1 MNVEGMSREALLAEL
16 LKTKLFL
23 EQIIEYSPNSMWI
36 SDEHGTLILLNQAC
50 RNFMKVADDEVVGK
64 YNVFSDN
71 VIEEQGFM
79 PLVRDVFEKGI
90 ITRFT
95 TQYDTAAL
103 NNIEPEQTVQLYL
116 DVHISPIIDID
127 GKVTNAIV
135 QHSDITER
143 ILIEKALFKAKENA
157 EESDR
162 LKSAFLANMSHEI
175 RTPMNGILGFSD
187 LLSEQGLTL
196 EEQQTYA
203 GIIKKSGIRLL
214 NIIKDLVDIAK
225 IEAGQMEVSYVTT
238 NLNEKIGDVYN
249 LFKPE
254 ADKNGLKMTYLC
266 GLPPEEAIIR
276 TDGNKIV
283 AILSNL
289 VNNSIKFTTEGF
301 VEFGYRKSGGFLE
314 FYVKDSGEGIR
325 YDQHD
330 LIFQRFMQGESRI
343 AKNPE
348 GTGLGLS
355 ISKAFVEMLGGK
367 IWLKSDLGK
376 GATFFFTI
384 PFSAGGIENLSG
396 NGTEKLISTKNRP
409 YKLKILIAEDDESSE
424 ILVEELVK
432 DFSSK
437 ILYAKTGAEAVEL
450 YRNNPDIDL
459 ILMDIRLPE
468 TDGCLATYQIRQMNK
483 DVVIIAE
490 TAFAMRGDREKA
502 LAAGCTDYITKPI
515 SKNLFIEMIDSY
527 FGYGKGRM

>member
-1 MNVEGMSREALLAEL
+1 
-16 LKTKLFL
+16 
-23 EQIIEYSPNSMWI
+23 MWI
-36 SDEHGTLILLNQAC
+36 SDAQGTLILLNQAC
-50 RNFMKVADDEVVGK
+50 RSFMKVSDDEVVGK

-71 VIEEQGFM
+71 VIDEQGFM
-79 PLVRDVFEKGI
+79 PQVRAVFEKGI
-90 ITRFT
+90 TTRFT
-95 TQYDTAAL
+95 THYDTAAL

-116 DVHISPIIDID
+116 DVHISPIIDTD

-135 QHSDITER
+135 QHTDITER
-143 ILIEKALFKAKENA
+143 MMIEKDLFKAKENA

-175 RTPMNGILGFSD
+175 RTPMNGILGFSE
-187 LLSEQGLTL
+187 LLSEQGLTP
-196 EEQQTYA
+196 EEQKTYA
-203 GIIKKSGIRLL
+203 DIIKKSAVRLL
-214 NIIKDLVDIAK
+214 NIINDLVDIAK
-225 IEAGQMEVSYVTT
+225 IESGQMEVTYGTT
-238 NLNEKIGDVYN
+238 NLNEKIVDVYS

-266 GLPPEEAIIR
+266 GLPSEEAIIR

-289 VNNSIKFTTEGF
+289 LNNAIKFTPEGF
-301 VEFGYRKSGGFLE
+301 VEFGYRKMGE
-314 FYVKDSGEGIR
+314 FVEFFVKDSGEGIR
-325 YDQHD
+325 LDQHEV
-330 LIFQRFMQGESRI
+330 IFQRFIQGNNRI
-343 AKNPE
+343 AKNHE

-355 ISKAFVEMLGGK
+355 ISKAFVELLGGK

-384 PFSAGGIENLSG
+384 PFSAESS
-396 NGTEKLISTKNRP
+396 EKRTKNAADTLISAKNRP
-409 YKLKILIAEDDESSE
+409 YKLKILIAEDDENSE
-424 ILVEELVK
+424 ILAEELVK

-437 ILYAKTGAEAVEL
+437 VLHAKTGAEAVEL
-450 YRNNPDIDL
+450 YRSNPDIDL
-459 ILMDIRLPE
+459 ILMDIKLPE
-468 TDGCLATYQIRQMNK
+468 TDGYLATYQIRQISK

-502 LAAGCTDYITKPI
+502 IAAGCTDYITKPI
-515 SKNLFIEMIDSY
+515 SKNLFMELIDSY